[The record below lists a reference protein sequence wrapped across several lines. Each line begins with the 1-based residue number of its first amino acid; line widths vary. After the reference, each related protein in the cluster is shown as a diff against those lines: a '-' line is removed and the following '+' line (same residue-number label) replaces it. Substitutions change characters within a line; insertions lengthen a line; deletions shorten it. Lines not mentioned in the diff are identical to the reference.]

1 MKAIIRLTQLEADIL
16 REFTENFNLKV
27 SILQLTK
34 MLRNHYPNVYKTI
47 KQLEKKEL
55 LQKEIIGKSSI
66 FSLNK
71 RSLVL
76 PSYLAFVEENHTQSF
91 LKKFLFLNRIIE
103 EVRKITPISCIGIF
117 GSQITRKAT
126 KKSDIDLF
134 VLVENDNKL
143 KNFIP
148 KHFPELEDKIHLTV
162 ISFEDFI
169 KPLRDQD
176 KFTISLEILKNK
188 RILVGAEVFYLLLQG
203 T

>member
-162 ISFEDFI
+162 ISFEEFIIDFS
-169 KPLRDQD
+169 RR
-176 KFTISLEILKNK
+176 KNS
-188 RILVGAEVFYLLLQG
+188 
-203 T
+203 